1 MHHFCNPT
9 AIILMQRDWELVSGK
24 IPRKKSGP
32 VKQGVAG
39 PITGSQIQLP
49 QLIDFLPDPTF
60 AVDRMGSV
68 IAWNKAMETLTGV
81 NVTRM
86 LGKKN
91 PVYSKIFYGTVRPM
105 LVDLILHE
113 TKKPRK
119 DMPISSEAVMP
130 SLPGW
135 ISNHPAGL

>member
-1 MHHFCNPT
+1 
-9 AIILMQRDWELVSGK
+9 MQRDWELVSGK